1 MLKALYQLNS
11 KPVVVLKNIGY
22 TDSEKCLEP
31 KLPDFVVKPESDDMQ
46 RHKVVKKS
54 PDPRDQSSSSI
65 NIKINLKGN
74 YLTYKNLFQISVCIQ
89 TLIMFLKFYDF
100 RCPNLS

>member
-11 KPVVVLKNIGY
+11 KPVVVLKNIGE
-22 TDSEKCLEP
+22 TVTHEKCLQP

-65 NIKINLKGN
+65 NIKINLKGM
-74 YLTYKNLFQISVCIQ
+74 KISFHIQVC
-89 TLIMFLKFYDF
+89 LLALFLKYYDS
-100 RCPNLS
+100 R